1 MITTVYSGGR
11 KVDVLVKGFTVKTDQ
26 GINSGGE
33 ASAPDPFTLF
43 LSSLA
48 ACAGVYVQSF
58 CLQRQIPTEG
68 ITVNMDWDYDQTIKQ
83 ITKFKID
90 INVPAEFPEK
100 YDNAVSAAASQCA
113 VKRHL
118 KENIVSEVKVVRVS

>member
-1 MITTVYSGGR
+1 MAIDVFFGGGR
-11 KVDVLVKGFTVKTDQ
+11 KVNALVKGFTVATDQ
-26 GINSGGE
+26 GVQSGGE

-58 CLQRQIPTEG
+58 CLQRDIPTEG
-68 ITVNMDWDYDQTIKQ
+68 ITLNMDWDYDPAQKMIV
-83 ITKFKID
+83 KFRID
-90 INVPAEFPEK
+90 INVPSSFPEK
-100 YDNAVSAAASQCA
+100 YDNAVISAASQCA

-118 KENIVSEVKVVRVS
+118 KDSITSEVRIIRI